1 MLDFIE
7 IQKYFLYNILRSE
20 GGENMRLFNRV
31 KEKSEKSKSNANIYA
46 ELGIVEPFTVLAGG
60 QFNSFIGE
68 LSENKHGVLNQTEQE
83 ALKQLWYAAGID
95 IGGTGDNIWNLKNG
109 SFEIYN
115 KDGVTIRYEKKT
127 AEVKDKYSS
136 DSARANFVYLSRDG
150 SFVINQNDRNQKV
163 FLVYVSE
170 DITDRLLRVLSEA
183 EIEALDLEP
192 ESIQRKNRVGIP
204 SKANIPTITTRTKPS
219 TQINGTQNN
228 QKRISGNVLNRDEGE
243 R

>member
-1 MLDFIE
+1 M
-7 IQKYFLYNILRSE
+7 
-20 GGENMRLFNRV
+20 GLFNRL
-31 KEKSEKSKSNANIYA
+31 KRLMAPQEETSEKSKSNTGIYE

-95 IGGTGDNIWNLKNG
+95 IGGTGNNIWNLKNG

-136 DSARANFVYLSRDG
+136 DNARANFVYLSKDG

-170 DITDRLLRVLSEA
+170 NITDRLLRALNEA
-183 EIEALDLEP
+183 EIKALDLEP
-192 ESIQRKNRVGIP
+192 ESIQEKNKVGIP
-204 SKANIPTITTRTKPS
+204 SNTNIPIIETKTEPS
-219 TQINGTQNN
+219 IQEKYKINTTQNTPTRMLD
-228 QKRISGNVLNRDEGE
+228 KVPSKDDGGR
-243 R
+243 

>member
-1 MLDFIE
+1 M
-7 IQKYFLYNILRSE
+7 
-20 GGENMRLFNRV
+20 GLFNKLKRLTAPQEETS
-31 KEKSEKSKSNANIYA
+31 EKSESNTNIYA

-68 LSENKHGVLNQTEQE
+68 LSENKHEILNQTEQE
-83 ALKQLWYAAGID
+83 AFEQLWYAAGID
-95 IGGTGDNIWNLKNG
+95 MGGTGNNIWNLKKG

-115 KDGVTIRYEKKT
+115 KDGVVIRYEKKN

-136 DSARANFVYLSRDG
+136 DNARANFVYLSKDG

-183 EIEALDLEP
+183 EIEALDLET

-204 SKANIPTITTRTKPS
+204 SNANIPTIETKTAPS
-219 TQINGTQNN
+219 IQERYKINGSQNN
-228 QKRISGNVLNRDEGE
+228 KKRIDGNVSSRDDGG

>member
-1 MLDFIE
+1 M
-7 IQKYFLYNILRSE
+7 
-20 GGENMRLFNRV
+20 GLFNRL
-31 KEKSEKSKSNANIYA
+31 KRLMAPQEETSEKSEFNTNIYA

-60 QFNSFIGE
+60 QFNSFIGN
-68 LSENKHGVLNQTEQE
+68 LSQNKHRILNQTEQE
-83 ALKQLWYAAGID
+83 AFEQLWYAAGID
-95 IGGTGDNIWNLKNG
+95 LGGTGNNLWNLKKG

-115 KDGVTIRYEKKT
+115 KDSVIIRFEKKS

-136 DSARANFVYLSRDG
+136 DSERVNFVYLSKDG
-150 SFVINQNDRNQKV
+150 NFVINQNDRNQKV

-192 ESIQRKNRVGIP
+192 ESIQGKNRVGIP
-204 SKANIPTITTRTKPS
+204 NNANIPTIETRTES
-219 TQINGTQNN
+219 TIQERYKINGTQNN
-228 QKRISGNVLNRDEGE
+228 LERIDRNVSSRDDGE